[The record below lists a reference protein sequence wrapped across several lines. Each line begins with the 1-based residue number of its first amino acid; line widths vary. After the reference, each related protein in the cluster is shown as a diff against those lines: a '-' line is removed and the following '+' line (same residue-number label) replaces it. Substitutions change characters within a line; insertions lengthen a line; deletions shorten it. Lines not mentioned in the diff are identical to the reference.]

1 MVEFR
6 IVVFSVF
13 LIGIISGAA
22 IYGAL
27 TLFVFDS
34 QSAYENGY
42 QQGLA
47 DGVGTGYNIRDP
59 SYQEML
65 TFVHTDKTNE
75 HPYING
81 TYICWQFSADFI
93 NNAFNAGYRTGLVYI
108 ALAGGAH
115 SIVAFNTTDRGLIFV
130 EPQDD
135 SVVTLQVGTHYF
147 DRSKYVVD
155 YDDTIVS
162 FEIMW

>member
-1 MVEFR
+1 M
-6 IVVFSVF
+6 FSVF
-13 LIGIISGAA
+13 LIGIVAGAA
-22 IYGAL
+22 IYDAV
-27 TLFVFDS
+27 TLFVLDS
-34 QSAYENGY
+34 QSAYQNGY

-47 DGVGTGYNIRDP
+47 DGVGTGYN
-59 SYQEML
+59 
-65 TFVHTDKTNE
+65 
-75 HPYING
+75 
-81 TYICWQFSADFI
+81 TYTCWQFSADFI
-93 NNAFNAGYRTGLVYI
+93 NNAFDAGYRTGLVYI

-115 SIVAFNTTDRGLIFV
+115 SIVAFNTTDRGLVFV

-135 SVVTLQVGTHYF
+135 SIVVLQVGTHYF